1 MLAKAKQLCSNSNG
15 TAGHLQNRTD
25 TYTNYVAITI
35 ITGIVT
41 YYNDTSWTSSCDT
54 SVITDW
60 GHITVTCS
68 PMYHVDGE
76 HLLVGTGSLTSNHP
90 RPTQVLY
97 TNSVFL
103 AWRSMEGGGREGGG
117 GYRRGGEGGAE
128 EEEREEGEKGQRSIN
143 SYVAVLFNKLLTNDV
158 CDLVSSASPF
168 SSISSVWTPPQCS
181 PEASCGPM

>member
-1 MLAKAKQLCSNSNG
+1 
-15 TAGHLQNRTD
+15 
-25 TYTNYVAITI
+25 
-35 ITGIVT
+35 
-41 YYNDTSWTSSCDT
+41 
-54 SVITDW
+54 
-60 GHITVTCS
+60 
-68 PMYHVDGE
+68 MYHVDGE

-168 SSISSVWTPPQCS
+168 SSISSVWTPPPS
-181 PEASCGPM
+181 AHLRHHVGPCDPCTITSIIMYQY